1 MKNKIITLV
10 LLAALSCFASA
21 FAKDS
26 AKEFSDGG
34 AEFARQNR
42 YEEAI
47 ISYSRAIELNPK
59 FTEAYYGRGLAYGCK
74 GEFDKAIADF
84 TTVMVFD
91 PGFAAAY
98 NDRAV
103 AYSSK
108 KEYDKAWTDI
118 HNAEKLG
125 YKVNPDFLIDLK
137 KASGREK

>member
-1 MKNKIITLV
+1 MKKKIVIPVLLITLSGFV
-10 LLAALSCFASA
+10 NA

-26 AKEFSDGG
+26 AKEFSDAGM
-34 AEFARQNR
+34 EFVKQSK
-42 YEEAI
+42 YDEAV
-47 ISYSRAIELNPK
+47 ISYARAIELNPN
-59 FTEAYYGRGLAYGCK
+59 FTEAYYGRGLVYGRK

-84 TTVMVFD
+84 TTVMILD

-103 AYSSK
+103 TYCSK
-108 KEYDKAWTDI
+108 KEYNKAWADV
-118 HNAEKLG
+118 HKAEELG